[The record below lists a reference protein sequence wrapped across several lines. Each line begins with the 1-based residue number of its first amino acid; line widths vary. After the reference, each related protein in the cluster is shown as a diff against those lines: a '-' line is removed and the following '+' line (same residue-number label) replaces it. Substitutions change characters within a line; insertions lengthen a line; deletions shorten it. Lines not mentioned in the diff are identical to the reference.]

1 MNLRAILAA
10 LSLDALVA
18 SAADTS
24 ATVKALANTLHIMMD
39 LSSLTADAAIDIFP
53 STVGRFLSDVIGGF
67 ELITTTAD
75 NEVLALSIS
84 KEKAEKALDASMQK
98 DICENYHAF
107 ADVYRI
113 LMEIVIGKNDT
124 LAMVLLNST
133 TAPPDTPGQLEDRV
147 DGSGLR
153 E

>member
-53 STVGRFLSDVIGGF
+53 STVGRFLSVS
-67 ELITTTAD
+67 
-75 NEVLALSIS
+75 ALFIPAIHSCYS
-84 KEKAEKALDASMQK
+84 SRKSY
-98 DICENYHAF
+98 CT
-107 ADVYRI
+107 
-113 LMEIVIGKNDT
+113 EIIPRM
-124 LAMVLLNST
+124 L
-133 TAPPDTPGQLEDRV
+133 
-147 DGSGLR
+147 SGDLS
-153 E
+153 